1 MPKRTYMVIDER
13 HDHSMRIPRPDLSV
27 KLGTPNACS
36 ACHRE
41 MDAAWAAQWMERWYG
56 AERKGFQTYAETLQ
70 AARAGSAAAPVR
82 LRALAEDNSA
92 PDIARATAIAELGR
106 RGGGE
111 ADTAIRQALGH
122 SNALIRH
129 SALSALTGADAATRS
144 RLAAPLLSD
153 PVRAVR
159 LEAASLLADA
169 PSAQL
174 DANQRAALDRAL
186 SGYVEAQRLNADRP
200 EGRLNLGSLYARQSR
215 YEQAE
220 GEFRAAMRIEPQFV
234 PAYVNLADMYRSRG
248 RDQDSEKVLREG
260 LRQVPDNAELH
271 HALGLALAREKRLP
285 EALVELRKA
294 AVLAPDSARFAYV
307 YGVGLHSSGKAGQG
321 MTTLEQALKRHPDD
335 RDILF
340 ALASF
345 SRDAGRTAQARMY
358 ATRLLAL
365 VPQDPDARKLLQSL
379 PGD

>member
-1 MPKRTYMVIDER
+1 MVIDER

-36 ACHRE
+36 ACHRDT
-41 MDAAWAAQWMERWYG
+41 DAAWAAQWVERWYG
-56 AERKGFQTYAETLQ
+56 ADRKGYQTFAEALQ
-70 AARAGSAAAPVR
+70 AARAGSAAAPAR
-82 LRALAEDNSA
+82 LRALAEDNAA

-106 RGGGE
+106 REGGE
-111 ADTAIRQALGH
+111 ADTLVRQALAH

-129 SALSALTGADAATRS
+129 SALGALTGADAATRVA
-144 RLAAPLLSD
+144 LAVPLLSD

-159 LEAASLLADA
+159 LEAASLLADV
-169 PSAQL
+169 PPAQL
-174 DANQRAALDRAL
+174 DAGQRAAFDRAL
-186 SGYVEAQRLNADRP
+186 SEYVEAQRLNADRP
-200 EGRLNLGSLYARQSR
+200 EGRLNLGSLYARQGH

-220 GEFRAAMRIEPQFV
+220 QEYRAAMRIEPQFV
-234 PAYVNLADMYRSRG
+234 PAYVNLADMYRSRS
-248 RDQDSEKVLREG
+248 READTEKVLREG
-260 LRQVPDNAELH
+260 LRQVPGNAELH
-271 HALGLALAREKRLP
+271 HALGLALARQKRLP
-285 EALVELRKA
+285 EALVELRRA
-294 AVLAPDSARFAYV
+294 AVLTPDSARFAYV
-307 YGVGLHSSGKAGQG
+307 YGVGLHSSGQAKQG
-321 MTTLEQALKRHPDD
+321 ITALEQALKRHPDD

-345 SRDAGRTAQARMY
+345 LRDAGKTVQARMY